1 MIEKARE
8 DDRITLREYLRGG
21 WTYHAK
27 GLWYYPPNSEYP
39 CLTLVGSPNFGE
51 RSVKRD
57 LETQLA
63 IVTENEELRRKMH
76 EECRRLYEKALPVE
90 RNRPIPA
97 WVQAMVTLFR
107 DYF

>member
-1 MIEKARE
+1 MQ
-8 DDRITLREYLRGG
+8 EYLKKG

-27 GLWYYPPNSEYP
+27 GLWYYPPESEFP
-39 CLTLVGSPNFGE
+39 TITLIGSPNFGE
-51 RSVKRD
+51 RSVRRD

-63 IVTENEELRRKMH
+63 VVTENTELRRKMH
-76 EECRRLYEKALPVE
+76 EECQRLFKEALPVE
-90 RNRPIPA
+90 KNRPIPT